1 MWPSKKYSKGFTF
14 NAPRANNPVPSVPKP
29 PSKASPGGVAIYKLF
44 FNASP
49 VTTVEEVISL
59 ETIRMEKR
67 GPLRRSKRIAA
78 LKKKS
83 APLRRSPRI
92 ASMKA
97 YKE

>member
-1 MWPSKKYSKGFTF
+1 MAFEEIPKRFYIGETACILSD
-14 NAPRANNPVPSVPKP
+14 RKP
-29 PSKASPGGVAIYKLF
+29 PSKALPAVDFYKLF
-44 FNASP
+44 LNASP

-59 ETIRMEKR
+59 ETIKMEEK

-92 ASMKA
+92 ASM
-97 YKE
+97 